1 MYTPSFIIG
10 LEVKQDLYHIKLKV
24 KEVDPQMVLPVIL
37 AEKPSQGR
45 AYADAFRNTI
55 KKDGYIEVV
64 DSRFFN
70 GKAFITW
77 GFGHLVELVEP
88 EQYKDEWKRW
98 SMNTLPIF
106 PEQFKFQVA
115 KDKRKQFA
123 VVKKL
128 LHSAT
133 GIIVATDC
141 DREGE
146 NIARSIIMLAGAWNK
161 PAKRLWINSLEVEE
175 IHRGFRNLKEGHYY
189 IPLYREA
196 QTRQFSD
203 WLVGMNASRLYTL
216 LLEQQGVRGPF
227 SVGRVQT
234 PTLYMIYKRQQ
245 EIENFQSEPFFEW
258 IGDTTVKNGQFEAK
272 HKERFKTKEEA
283 QAVLDKHNVIVGK
296 NRGVIERI
304 RKTLKRTKSPRLHT
318 LSSLQAKA
326 NKIWKYSP
334 SETLKIAQSLYEK
347 KLISYPRTDTHFI
360 TENEFAY
367 LKKHLSD
374 YQNCAG
380 VNLDVAFPNAQ
391 KRFVDSTK
399 VQEHYAIIPTRKTV
413 DLKTLSAKERNVYR
427 EVVLTALAMFAP
439 DYEYE
444 ETKVVVNVN
453 GLLFEK
459 TGKVERKK
467 GWKALFGK
475 DELKADPKKEEDS
488 ALPEMKEGEACTV
501 DVKLKEG
508 MTQPPKPFTE
518 GKLIQ
523 VMKSAGKDVEDEEAK
538 EMLRKSEGIG
548 TEATRAAIIETLK
561 HQKYIEVK
569 KNIVHITKKGQILCR
584 AVEGTLLSSPEMTG
598 KWERYLHKIGQS
610 EGTQEVFIQQIEKF
624 IQFLLESAPGS
635 VGQLHVQVKDSEQHS
650 FIGTCP
656 ACGNGSVQDK
666 GKFYGCTE
674 YQKGCTFTLPKIFCG
689 KKLSDA
695 MIRKLLNGGKTG
707 LLKGFKSKKGKSFEA
722 YLQIENGRLKFDF
735 PIRK

>member
-1 MYTPSFIIG
+1 MSI
-10 LEVKQDLYHIKLKV
+10 
-24 KEVDPQMVLPVIL
+24 VIL

-55 KKDGYIEVV
+55 KKDGYIEVN
-64 DSRFFN
+64 DDRFFN
-70 GKAFITW
+70 EKAIITW

-98 SMNTLPIF
+98 SLQTLPIF
-106 PEQFKFQVA
+106 PGQFKFQVA
-115 KDKRKQFA
+115 KDKRKQFNL
-123 VVKKL
+123 VKKL
-128 LHSAT
+128 LQSASE
-133 GIIVATDC
+133 IVVATDC

-146 NIARSIIMLAGAWNK
+146 NIARSIIMLAGAFNK
-161 PAKRLWINSLEVEE
+161 PTKRLWINSLEIEE
-175 IHRGFRNLKEGHYY
+175 VQKGFRYLKEGNYY

-216 LLEQQGVRGPF
+216 LLQQKGLRGPF

-234 PTLYMIYKRQQ
+234 PTLYLIYKRQM

-258 IGDTTVKNGQFEAK
+258 IGDTTVQNGQFEAK
-272 HKERFKTKEEA
+272 HKDRFKSEEEA
-283 QAVLDKHNVIVGK
+283 QAVLNKNNVVRGENK
-296 NRGVIERI
+296 GVIERI
-304 RKTLKRTKSPRLHT
+304 QKALKRTKSPRLHS

-326 NKIWKYSP
+326 NKVWKYSP
-334 SETLKIAQSLYEK
+334 SETLKIAQGLYEK

-374 YQNCAG
+374 YQNFAE
-380 VNLDVAFPNAQ
+380 VSIEVAYPHPQ
-391 KRFVDSTK
+391 RRFVDGSK
-399 VQEHYAIIPTRKTV
+399 VQEHYAIIPTRKTQS
-413 DLKTLSAKERNVYR
+413 LHTLSAKERNIYR
-427 EVVLTALAMFAP
+427 EVILTTLAMFAP

-444 ETKVVVNVN
+444 ETKVAVNVN
-453 GLLFEK
+453 GLFFEK

-467 GWKALFGK
+467 GWKALFYK
-475 DELKADPKKEEDS
+475 EESTADAKKEADTV
-488 ALPEMKEGEACTV
+488 LPVMSEGEACTV

-523 VMKSAGKDVEDEEAK
+523 VMKNAGKDVEDEEAK
-538 EMLRKSEGIG
+538 EMLSKTEGIG

-569 KNIVHITKKGQILCR
+569 KNIVHVTHKGEILCQ

-598 KWERYLHKIGQS
+598 KWEKYLYKIGQS
-610 EGTQEVFIQQIEKF
+610 NGTQAAFIQQIERF
-624 IQFLLESAPGS
+624 IQSLLENAPDS
-635 VGQLHVQVKDSEQHS
+635 IGQLHVQKKAAEQQT
-650 FIGTCP
+650 FIGICP
-656 ACGNGSVQDK
+656 VCSNGKVQDK
-666 GKFYGCTE
+666 GKFYGCSE
-674 YQKGCTFTLPKIFCG
+674 YQNGCTFTLPKVFCG

-695 MIRKLLNGGKTG
+695 MIRKILNSGRTG
-707 LLKGFKSKKGKSFEA
+707 LLKGFKSKKGKSFQA
-722 YLQIENGRLKFDF
+722 YLQVENGKLKFEF
-735 PIRK
+735 PVRK